1 MKIKPHSQKTFFLIV
16 IILMM
21 MTPVIKGQSVGDPA
35 FNKDLREYVN
45 TLFKRYQGESIDN
58 ERFLVQQIRMVNAE
72 MKERVGNVTKF
83 RKKYF
88 SRLETQLA
96 EVRALKGRLAGMG
109 SSTLNQFADQVEQQI
124 KDAIDSGVID
134 YERQKAIE
142 EAVQLLHIA
151 EDMIQRDP
159 GAKLN
164 SNPKLMS
171 GIAKTGK
178 KLNQNV
184 SSAGYGAGGKSVS
197 VYDLYKEWKLNDR
210 IKYDLRWTDVQVLK
224 NRMLKNATS
233 IDRNR
238 MLAREI
244 KEAALAYN
252 YGFYDLAERSFGE
265 IIKRYKDLQSYDD
278 LLFYKAKANYMLGR
292 YNQAKEDYE
301 LLISKFSSLSLY
313 TPAAYSQ
320 LVYIAYHFEKYK
332 EALSI
337 YETMKSQVST
347 TDPNLEFAGFIA
359 IVSAYRSQMYE
370 KVVEYALEMS
380 PGSAYYNESRYVLA
394 ETYAAMGDLEQS
406 ITTFQQLIKDGMDP
420 DFRSTLYLKIAY
432 LNYELG
438 NYYNAIRNFD
448 EIPGDYSRYDRV
460 IMGYAW
466 TYFSIEMDKDVD
478 KQRDFSIAKEYL
490 AKLLRNYYFS
500 DYYLEAN
507 TLLGYIYQT
516 EEKPDD
522 ALRRYEYS
530 YDAKTRKLVS
540 DKMNTELR
548 QVKKAYRTA
557 DYLEKKAL
565 REKNISAYYKAKDIK
580 KKLQKPLYKLT
591 YTDISSAGLSSQ
603 KEVMRFK
610 RQIDEL
616 ERLKKLAHEQEDK
629 AALKKI
635 EILEEKIYYAVSLM
649 PDDQPTTTFGL
660 NYFDDQPLARKASVL
675 ESENESI
682 KQMRLEAAKERQ
694 LLLKKLSQI
703 EIQVKN
709 AKARRDYKKVIGLE
723 MQRDK
728 YAELL
733 KKTDFVETLAYSAEE
748 KQSDINLYQWSD
760 YGAFGMANVNF
771 AIKQT
776 KADQIAEMQKRIEE
790 INNYFEKRKDAIK
803 YQISLIENEITLMT
817 RRVREQER
825 IRERE
830 ELKRQFEESYFD
842 THESESGD
850 DGLDTTQPPESD
862 NMDTTEPPTFE
873 DDNQN

>member
-1 MKIKPHSQKTFFLIV
+1 MKIKLHSQKISLLIAS
-16 IILMM
+16 LFMM
-21 MTPVIKGQSVGDPA
+21 LTLGVKGQSMGDPA

-45 TLFKRYQGESIDN
+45 SLFNRYQSESIDN
-58 ERFLVQQIRMVNAE
+58 ERFIVQQIRMINAE
-72 MKERVGNVTKF
+72 MKERVGNVTSY

-88 SRLETQLA
+88 SRLESQLA
-96 EVRALKGRLAGMG
+96 EVRALKGRLVGMG
-109 SSTLNQFADQVEQQI
+109 SSALDQFASQVERQI
-124 KDAIDSGVID
+124 EEAIGSGVID
-134 YERQKAIE
+134 YERSKAIE

-171 GIAKTGK
+171 GIAKTK
-178 KLNQNV
+178 QKLNRGSSISTV
-184 SSAGYGAGGKSVS
+184 SSANKNIS

-210 IKYDLRWTDVQVLK
+210 VKYDLRWTDIQVLK
-224 NRMLKNATS
+224 NKLLKNATS

-238 MLAREI
+238 MLKREI
-244 KEAALAYN
+244 KEAALAFN
-252 YGFYDLAERSFGE
+252 YGYYDLAERSFGE

-278 LLFYKAKANYMLGR
+278 LLFYKAKANFMLGR
-292 YNQAKEDYE
+292 YNLAKKDYE
-301 LLISKFSSLSLY
+301 LLINKFSSLSLY

-320 LVYIAYHFEKYK
+320 LIYIAYHFNRYK
-332 EALSI
+332 EALSLF
-337 YETMKSQVST
+337 ETMKSQVST
-347 TDPNLEFAGFIA
+347 TDPNLEFASFIA
-359 IVSAYRSQMYE
+359 LISAFKGKMYE
-370 KVVEYALEMS
+370 KVVAVALEVS
-380 PGSAYYNESRYVLA
+380 PSSAYYNESRYILA
-394 ETYAAMGDLEQS
+394 EAYAATGELEQS
-406 ITTFQQLIKDGMDP
+406 ITIFQQLIKPGIDP
-420 DFRSTLYLKIAY
+420 QFRSTLYLKIAY

-466 TYFSIEMDKDVD
+466 TYFAIEMNKDVD
-478 KQRDFSIAKEYL
+478 QPKDFSMAKGYL
-490 AKLLRNYYFS
+490 KKILTNYYFS

-507 TLLGYIYQT
+507 TLMGYIYQM
-516 EEKPDD
+516 EEKPDE
-522 ALRRYEYS
+522 ALRKYEYS

-540 DKMNTELR
+540 DKMNTELK
-548 QVKKAYRTA
+548 QIKKAYRTA

-565 REKNISAYYKAKDIK
+565 REKNVSAYYKAKAIK
-580 KKLQKPLYKLT
+580 RKLQKPLYKLT
-591 YTDISSAGLSSQ
+591 YTDVSSAGMSSR
-603 KEVMRFK
+603 KEIMRFK
-610 RQIDEL
+610 EQLDEL
-616 ERLKKLAHEQEDK
+616 ERLKKLAIEQDDK

-635 EILEEKIYYAVSLM
+635 ELLEEKIYYAVSLI
-649 PDDQPTTTFGL
+649 PDDKPTSAFGV
-660 NYFDDQPLARKASVL
+660 NYFDDQPLARKESVL
-675 ESENESI
+675 ESENQSI
-682 KQMRLEAAKERQ
+682 NQMRQEAAQERI
-694 LLLKKLSQI
+694 LLLKKLSKI
-703 EIQVKN
+703 EIQIKN
-709 AKARRDYKKVIGLE
+709 AKARRDYKKVIALE
-723 MQRDK
+723 MQRDA

-771 AIKQT
+771 AIKQA
-776 KADQIAEMQKRIEE
+776 KAEQIAEMQKRIEE

-803 YQISLIENEITLMT
+803 YKISLIENEITLMT

-842 THESESGD
+842 THESESSGEE
-850 DGLDTTQPPESD
+850 LDTTQPPESGTL
-862 NMDTTEPPTFE
+862 DTTEPPTLE